1 MNIVELPKKEKHSL
15 DELQKDLN
23 KLLIKYEDLTTA
35 ETIGVLEI
43 FKWELINALPSEEV
57 V

>member
-1 MNIVELPKKEKHSL
+1 MKIVEITPKTRLTL
-15 DELQKDLN
+15 DDLHTDLN